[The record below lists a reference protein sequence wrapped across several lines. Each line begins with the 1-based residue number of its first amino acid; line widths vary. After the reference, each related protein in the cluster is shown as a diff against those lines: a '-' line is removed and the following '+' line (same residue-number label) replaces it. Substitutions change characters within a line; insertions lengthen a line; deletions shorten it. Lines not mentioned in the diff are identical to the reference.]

1 MLVFAVILLVLGVVL
16 LGLGV
21 VLFANGVRVRAQ
33 PRGVEPGAP
42 DGTKKELEQLPWK
55 ELFSRMKTSVKV
67 FTNTEAGQEDR
78 LKAAGAFCVLTA
90 IVVVCLAALAFIA
103 ASV

>member
-21 VLFANGVRVRAQ
+21 VLFANGVRARAQ
-33 PRGVEPGAP
+33 PQGVEPGAP
-42 DGTKKELEQLPWK
+42 DDTKKELGQLPWK

-67 FTNTEAGQEDR
+67 FTNTEAGHDDR
-78 LKAAGAFCVLTA
+78 LKAAGALCVLTG
-90 IVVVCLAALAFIA
+90 IVVVCLAVLAFIA
-103 ASV
+103 ATV